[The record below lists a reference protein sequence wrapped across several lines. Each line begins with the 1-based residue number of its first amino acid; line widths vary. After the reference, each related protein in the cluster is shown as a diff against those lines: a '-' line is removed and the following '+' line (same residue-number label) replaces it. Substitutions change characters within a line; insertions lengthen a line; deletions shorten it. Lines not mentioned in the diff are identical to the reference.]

1 MVGDVRQALK
11 QPVQP
16 AEVFQPWAVGFWP
29 LLHVAVKTDGTPG
42 VLPRLRERL
51 RREIPDQPIAQLAP
65 MTDLL
70 DTESARDRALAGV
83 MTACG
88 ATAALLAMIGLYGLL
103 AGEMSARRREVGI
116 RLALGARRWR
126 LRAWLVRPGLS
137 LTAVAVAVG
146 LALSVPAARL
156 LGIRLLGVA
165 EIDPRTLMLAA
176 LLLMAAGIVTALIP
190 AWRLVGARA
199 MASLRYQ

>member
-1 MVGDVRQALK
+1 VVGDVRQALK
-11 QPVQP
+11 QPAQP

-65 MTDLL
+65 LTDLL

-88 ATAALLAMIGLYGLL
+88 GTAALLAMVGLYGLL
-103 AGEMSARRREVGI
+103 AAEMSARAREVGI
-116 RLALGARRWR
+116 RLALGARHWR
-126 LRAWLVRPGLS
+126 LRAWLVRPGVQ
-137 LTAVAVAVG
+137 LTAGAVALG
-146 LALSVPAARL
+146 LGLSVPAARL
-156 LGIRLLGVA
+156 LGSRVLGVSELDA
-165 EIDPRTLMLAA
+165 LTLVMAALML
-176 LLLMAAGIVTALIP
+176 MTAGVVAALIP

-199 MASLRYQ
+199 LASLRYQ